1 MIPDREIGTFTP
13 QQAREV
19 WDTTKLLRSS
29 GLLRN
34 LSKLTRPAEPGL
46 DQVFV
51 KNTETE
57 HKIPPFG
64 CMQIT
69 GTEVSGEYTYITVK
83 RPTETNGY
91 YLFNHD
97 NEIEEEGFGMALP
110 WGIVRMLAASAEP
123 NKQYGPVIDS
133 WEIARQDSGP
143 FVVYGPDN
151 TRTGI
156 AKGRITGGAR
166 AQIIQF
172 SLGGQE
178 DYPDDYEY
186 GDEELC
192 ANRDNAEPPYYGEV
206 VKVACG
212 ASRPVFGEDEEGMV
226 ELADDLGILE
236 NRDRKQLANKTGI
249 AVLLSDG
256 ESEYAECY
264 WCIIYIDFH
273 REIQVVT
280 DIIFQSNMIVVERK
294 LIKVWDDC
302 KLPDEEIEGID
313 CDEDEYYYGG
323 GI

>member
-1 MIPDREIGTFTP
+1 MSLDREIGTFSAS
-13 QQAREV
+13 QAREV
-19 WDTTKLLRSS
+19 WETTKLLRSS

-34 LSKLTRPAEPGL
+34 LSKIEQVEPAIYPVYFRNDSGEA
-46 DQVFV
+46 
-51 KNTETE
+51 
-57 HKIPPFG
+57 IPAYG
-64 CMQIT
+64 CMQVDGMVVEADRAFIKVVKPDRT
-69 GTEVSGEYTYITVK
+69 DGNYI
-83 RPTETNGY
+83 
-91 YLFNHD
+91 FNHD
-97 NEIEEEGFGMALP
+97 RIAEDGKYGMCLP
-110 WGIVRMLAASAEP
+110 WGIVKMLGDGQSEA
-123 NKQYGPVIDS
+123 NKSYGATVGS
-133 WEIARQDSGP
+133 WSVQRQDGGP
-143 FVVYGPDN
+143 FVVYGNDVIPN
-151 TRTGI
+151 VF
-156 AKGRITGGAR
+156 KGRIGTTGSP

-172 SLGGQE
+172 SLSEQE

-192 ANRDNAEPPYYGEV
+192 SNRDNAEPPYYGEV

-212 ASRPVFGEDEEGMV
+212 ASRPVHGEDYEGMV

-264 WCIIYIDFH
+264 WCIVYIDFH

-280 DIIFQSNMIVVERK
+280 DIIFQENMIVVERK

-313 CDEDEYYYGG
+313 CEEDDAYYGG